1 MNDAAATAQ
10 NLFGE
15 LKKSAA
21 PIDAKGLD
29 LLFRQARTV
38 NGWLDKPVHDDLLRQ
53 LYELMKMAPTAF
65 NCSPARI
72 LFLRS
77 VAAKERL
84 RPALSPA
91 NVDKTM
97 AAPATAIVGFDL
109 HFFDHL
115 PRLFPRRDVRP
126 MYADKPEAARVAA
139 TRNGS
144 LQGGHLTPAA
154 RALGLDSRPMSGFDN
169 AKVAAEFC
177 GVTATASNFLCNVG
191 YGDPASVS
199 PRSPRLEFAEACQIL

>member
-1 MNDAAATAQ
+1 MNDAAVTAQ
-10 NLFGE
+10 DLFAA
-15 LKKSAA
+15 LKKTAH
-21 PIDAKGLD
+21 PIDGKGLD

-38 NGWLDKPVHDDLLRQ
+38 NGWLDKPVGDDLLRQ
-53 LYELMKMAPTAF
+53 LFELMKMAPTAF
-65 NCSPARI
+65 NCSPVRI

-97 AAPATAIVGFDL
+97 AAPATAIIGFDL
-109 HFFDHL
+109 TFFDHL

-144 LQGGHLTPAA
+144 LQGGYFILAA
-154 RALGLDSRPMSGFDN
+154 RALGLDCGPMSGFDN
-169 AKVAAEFC
+169 AKVDAEFFA
-177 GVTATASNFLCNVG
+177 GTATVSNFLCNVG